1 MILLT
6 KVRIIT
12 IIIIKKYRDR
22 SKTPATTNTKLLV
35 TLNNGQKPLT
45 NIKKCS
51 ISDAV
56 RVLYMPQKLL
66 IHQLT

>member
-12 IIIIKKYRDR
+12 IIIIIKYRDR
-22 SKTPATTNTKLLV
+22 YKTPATTNTKLLV

-45 NIKKCS
+45 NIKKSS